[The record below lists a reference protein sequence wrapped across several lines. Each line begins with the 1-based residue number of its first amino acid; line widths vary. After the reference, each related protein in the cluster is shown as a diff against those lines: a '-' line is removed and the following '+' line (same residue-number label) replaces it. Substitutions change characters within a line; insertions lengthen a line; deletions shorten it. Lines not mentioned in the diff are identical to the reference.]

1 MKIISKKT
9 FLFLSIIALVGLV
22 GCRKKKDTI
31 AAITVLYKSTGAPVD
46 NAKVVL
52 YATSTTGHQ
61 AAVTV
66 HDTAYANINGV
77 AYFNYNDVYQ
87 LGQAGVCVLNIKAS
101 KDNLSGE
108 GIIKIEQEKSTSSGV
123 YIQ

>member
-1 MKIISKKT
+1 MKVIFNKT
-9 FLFLSIIALVGLV
+9 FLFLSIIALVALV

-31 AAITVLYKSTGAPVD
+31 ATITVTNKATGALVE

-66 HDTAYANINGV
+66 HDTAYSNGNGV

-87 LGQAGVCVLNIKAS
+87 LGQAGVCVLNIKGT

-108 GIIKIEQEKSTSSGV
+108 GIIKIEEEKTTAAGV
-123 YIQ
+123 YLQ

>member
-1 MKIISKKT
+1 MKVIFNKT
-9 FLFLSIIALVGLV
+9 FLFLSIIALVALV

-31 AAITVLYKSTGAPVD
+31 ATITVVNKISGASVE

-66 HDTAYANINGV
+66 HDTAYANGNGI

-87 LGQAGVCVLNIKAS
+87 LGQAGVCVLNIKAT

-108 GIIKIEQEKSTSSGV
+108 GIIKIEEEKTTNANV
-123 YIQ
+123 FLQ

>member
-1 MKIISKKT
+1 MKILSKKT
-9 FLFLSIIALVGLV
+9 FLFLSILALVALV

-31 AAITVLYKSTGAPVD
+31 ATITVTNKVTGATVQ

-52 YATSTTGHQ
+52 YAVSTTGHQ

-66 HDTAYANINGV
+66 HDTAYANSNGV
-77 AYFNYNDVYQ
+77 AYFNFNDVYQ
-87 LGQAGVCVLNIKAS
+87 LGQAGVCVLNIKAT

-108 GIIKIEQEKSTSSGV
+108 GIIKVEQEKTTSAGV
-123 YIQ
+123 YLQ

>member
-31 AAITVLYKSTGAPVD
+31 ATITVLYKSTGAPVD

-108 GIIKIEQEKSTSSGV
+108 GIIKIEQEKSTGSGV

>member
-31 AAITVLYKSTGAPVD
+31 ATITVVYKSTGAPVD

-108 GIIKIEQEKSTSSGV
+108 GIIKIEQEKSTGSGV

>member
-9 FLFLSIIALVGLV
+9 FLFLSVIALFALF

-31 AAITVLYKSTGAPVD
+31 ATITVVNKISGTSVG

-66 HDTAYANINGV
+66 HDTAYANGNGI

-87 LGQAGVCVLNIKAS
+87 LGQAGVCVLNIKAT

-108 GIIKIEQEKSTSSGV
+108 GIIKIEQEKTTNANV
-123 YIQ
+123 FLQ

>member
-1 MKIISKKT
+1 MKVIFNKT
-9 FLFLSIIALVGLV
+9 FLFLSIIALVALV

-31 AAITVLYKSTGAPVD
+31 AAITITNKTTGAIVE

-66 HDTAYANINGV
+66 HDTAYSNGSGV
-77 AYFNYNDVYQ
+77 AYFNFNDEYQ
-87 LGQAGVCVLNIKAS
+87 LGQAGVFVLNIKAT

-108 GIIKIEQEKSTSSGV
+108 GIIKVEEEKSTSAGV
-123 YIQ
+123 YLQ